1 MSQPPRPRR
10 KGAKPW
16 AGRFRERIHPAVER
30 FTASVHFDR
39 RLAPYDIQGSLA
51 HARML
56 AKCGVL
62 TRREA
67 EAILGGLRA
76 IQREVERGTF
86 PWDPALEDVHMNIE
100 ARLVRKIGPVG
111 GKLHTARSRNDQ
123 VALDLRLYLREQIQ
137 VLRRQLRDFQDVL
150 LTAARAH
157 QEVILPGYTHLQ
169 RAQPVL
175 LAHHLLA
182 YFEMFQRDR
191 ERLAGCLERVNV
203 LPLGAGALAGTTFP
217 IDPHFVAEL
226 LGFPRIAA
234 NSLDAVADRDFA
246 AEFLACAALVMM
258 HCSRLGE
265 ELVLWA
271 SAEFGFVALPD
282 ALATGSSMMPQKKNP
297 DVAELARGKAGRV
310 YGALVGL
317 LTVLKGLPMSYNRDL
332 QEDKEG
338 LFDAADTTQTTLV
351 ALTALLTGIRFQ
363 PDRMRAAAAGGYLNA
378 TDAADYLAAKRLP
391 FRQAHELVGRLVR
404 HCVDRGC
411 PIEALTLEELRE
423 FSPLFDRDV
432 FEYLAVEACVARRAS
447 PGGTGPAAVRRALQ
461 DAARRLKA
469 EW

>member
-1 MSQPPRPRR
+1 MKR
-10 KGAKPW
+10 KKPW
-16 AGRFRERIHPAVER
+16 GGRFEGDTHPKVEA
-30 FTASVHFDR
+30 FTASIHFDR
-39 RLAPYDIQGSLA
+39 RLAPHDIAGSIA
-51 HARML
+51 HAQML
-56 AKCGVL
+56 AKCGL
-62 TRREA
+62 LSKKEM
-67 EAILGGLRA
+67 EAIVAGLTE
-76 IQREVERGTF
+76 IQAEIERGEFRT
-86 PWDPALEDVHMNIE
+86 DPALEDIHMHIE
-100 ARLVRKIGPVG
+100 HRLREKVG
-111 GKLHTARSRNDQ
+111 EVAGKLHTARSRNDQ
-123 VALDLRLYLREQIQ
+123 VALDLRLYLREAIGQIREGIRSLQ
-137 VLRRQLRDFQDVL
+137 AGLV
-150 LTAARAH
+150 AKA
-157 QEVILPGYTHLQ
+157 EVNLETIMPGYTHLQ
-169 RAQPVL
+169 RAQPLL

-469 EW
+469 E